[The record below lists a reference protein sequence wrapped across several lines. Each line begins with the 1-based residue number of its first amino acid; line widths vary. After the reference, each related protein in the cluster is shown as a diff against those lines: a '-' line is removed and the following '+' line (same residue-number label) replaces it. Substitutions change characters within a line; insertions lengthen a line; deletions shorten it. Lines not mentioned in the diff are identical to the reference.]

1 LKSLLIDTE
10 RSKLVKKL
18 SEANQQNRFLKRQL
32 KTQEHEITNIKTE
45 LALMELEVQVFIST
59 FDFSMSRSHYL
70 IALS

>member
-1 LKSLLIDTE
+1 LTTE
-10 RSKLVKKL
+10 L
-18 SEANQQNRFLKRQL
+18 FLQL